1 MLLARP
7 LSAQALRPLVEA
19 GVGTLAPDD
28 PFVVTMVFR
37 ATAGMT
43 LGGKDA
49 LSVEYSLQSANRV
62 EGEDFGKYSR
72 SFVGIAW
79 QHAFRD
85 AFSDPEP
92 KRLQYLARVGGGT
105 LVRGTFPEAV
115 GDQELRNAPFVDA
128 GVVIRYPLSA
138 HVTAVGTVQD
148 AMAFLP
154 AQTVQSYCATQN
166 GQTQCYV
173 QGGPDYFTIDRPAST
188 QHNLGVILTF
198 QLKL

>member
-7 LSAQALRPLVEA
+7 LSAQAIRPLVEG

-28 PFVVTMVFR
+28 PFVVTMTFR
-37 ATAGMT
+37 AAAGMT

-49 LSVEYSLQSANRV
+49 ITFEYSRQSANRT
-62 EGEDFGKYSR
+62 EGNDLGKYSR
-72 SFVGIAW
+72 NFVGVAW

-92 KRLQYLARVGGGT
+92 QRLQYLARLGGGT
-105 LVRGTFPEAV
+105 LLRGTFPEAV
-115 GDQELRNAPFVDA
+115 GDQDLRNAPFVDV
-128 GVVIRYPLSA
+128 GVVIRYPFSG

-148 AMAFLP
+148 AVAFLP

-166 GQTQCYV
+166 GQIVCYE
-173 QGGPDYFTIDRPAST
+173 QGGPNYFTIDRPATT
-188 QHNLGVILTF
+188 QHNLGVILAM